1 MTDYRNKLKKGG
13 QGMLSLVTGG
23 AASGKS
29 EYAEQIAQI
38 SAEPRI
44 YLATMPRIPE
54 AEERIRKHTE
64 RRKNLGFQTIEDPYL
79 SDLSDRNEKA
89 GTILLEDLP
98 NLLANRLFSHVQQEE
113 IPRGDSSSC
122 FSDDPGTSDNI
133 CEKDRKI
140 LEALLRDIRCLN
152 EKTEHLIIVSG
163 DIFRDGISYSD
174 DTKRYVELLGML
186 HSVLAEMADRV
197 VEVVCGIPIDH

>member
-54 AEERIRKHTE
+54 AEERIRKHTG

-113 IPRGDSSSC
+113 IPGGESPSC
-122 FSDDPGTSDNI
+122 FSDAPGTSDNI

-152 EKTEHLIIVSG
+152 EKTKHLIIVSG

>member
-89 GTILLEDLP
+89 G
-98 NLLANRLFSHVQQEE
+98 
-113 IPRGDSSSC
+113 SSC
-122 FSDDPGTSDNI
+122 QS
-133 CEKDRKI
+133 
-140 LEALLRDIRCLN
+140 
-152 EKTEHLIIVSG
+152 
-163 DIFRDGISYSD
+163 
-174 DTKRYVELLGML
+174 
-186 HSVLAEMADRV
+186 SVLSCTAGRNPS
-197 VEVVCGIPIDH
+197 GGFFFLFQ